1 MSETELH
8 RIERVYAGYEAAQ
21 RGADRWSPAN
31 AGNRQIGD
39 ERAALVGALLHRYG
53 YAPLGGRRVLDIGC
67 GSGDVLWGFTAWGAQ
82 PQQLYGLELLG
93 ARAAAAHARHP
104 ELPILQGNAA
114 ALGFDAAAFD
124 LILFFT
130 VFSSVLDDGLRQDM
144 AAEALRV
151 LKPGGAIVW
160 YDLRMPNP
168 GNREIRP
175 LSRTT
180 IQALFP
186 TLTPHLQTT
195 TVLPP
200 LARRLGRATGA
211 LYPLLSRLAWLR
223 THYVGLLIREL

>member
-1 MSETELH
+1 MTDAELH
-8 RIERVYAGYEAAQ
+8 RIERVYAGYEAAH

-31 AGNRQIGD
+31 AGNRQIGA
-39 ERAALVGALLHRYG
+39 ERAALVGALLRGHG

-67 GSGDVLWGFTAWGAQ
+67 GSGDVLAGFTAWGAQ
-82 PQQLYGLELLG
+82 PQQLCGLELLG
-93 ARAAAAHARHP
+93 GRAAAARARHP

-130 VFSSVLDDGLRQDM
+130 VFSSVLEDNLRRGM

-168 GNREIRP
+168 GNPNVRP
-175 LSRTT
+175 LDRKA
-180 IQALFP
+180 IKALFP
-186 TLTPHLQTT
+186 TLTPHLQAT

-200 LARRLGRATGA
+200 LARRLGRATGM
-211 LYPLLSRLAWLR
+211 LYPLLSRMAWLR
-223 THYVGLLIREL
+223 THYVGLLLKE